1 MSKGLKILL
10 IVVAIVLALL
20 SIFAAVLYFNDFHI
34 DLSLVGESDVV
45 IEYGDKYAEKGAVAV
60 LKGKFILKEGKS
72 VDVSTTGSV
81 DDTKLGAYT
90 ITYSAD
96 VPRRHAEAIR
106 TVKIVDTKAPSIS
119 LKGDS
124 DVSLTVGNKYNE
136 AGFSA
141 TDNYDGDISSSVTVS
156 GSVDTTKSGEYTLTY
171 TVKDQSGNTTSASRK
186 VTVKSPPVKK
196 PTVSLPPINTVY
208 PGEKTVYLT
217 FDDGSCAYTSQLL
230 DVLAKY
236 NVKATFFVVN
246 TGYNH
251 LISRMASEGHAV
263 GLHSATHDYRKIY
276 ASEEAYF
283 NDLEAIQSVVVAQTG
298 KRSNLIRFPGGSS
311 NTVSSF
317 NRGIMSRL
325 SVSVTEKGYRYFDW
339 NVDSKDAGGASSTSE
354 VVNNVISG
362 ISKRGVS
369 IVLQHDIKLFSV
381 NAVEQIIKWG
391 LANGYTFKAL
401 DDKSPVCHHGIN
413 N

>member
-1 MSKGLKILL
+1 MNKGLKISL
-10 IVVAIVLALL
+10 IIAAAVVAILG
-20 SIFAAVLYFNDFHI
+20 IIAAVLFFNNFQI
-34 DLSLVGESDVV
+34 DIALLGDRDVV
-45 IEYGDKYAEKGAVAV
+45 VEYGNKYTENGASAT
-60 LKGKFILKEGKS
+60 LKGKFILKEGKPL
-72 VDVSTTGSV
+72 DVITEGTV
-81 DDTKLGAYT
+81 DDTKLGTYT
-90 ITYSAD
+90 VKYSAS
-96 VPRRHAEAIR
+96 VPRRYAEVSR
-106 TVKIVDTKAPSIS
+106 TVTVVDTKMPSIE
-119 LKGDS
+119 LKGNAE
-124 DVSLTVGNKYNE
+124 VSLTVGAKYTE
-136 AGFSA
+136 QGFSA
-141 TDNYDGDISSSVTVS
+141 TDNYDGDISSAVTVS
-156 GSVDTTKSGEYTLTY
+156 GNIDTAKAGEYTLTY
-171 TVKDQSGNTTSASRK
+171 TAKDQSGNIATATRK
-186 VTVKSPPVKK
+186 VTVKAPVKK
-196 PTVSLPPINTVY
+196 PTVTLPPINTVY

-217 FDDGSCAYTSQLL
+217 FDDGSCAYTSKLL

-246 TGYNH
+246 TGFNH

-298 KRSNLIRFPGGSS
+298 KRSKLIRFPGGSS

-325 SVSVTEKGYRYFDW
+325 AVEVTQKGYRYFDW
-339 NVDSKDAGGASSTSE
+339 NVDSKDAGGATTTSE

-362 ISKRGVS
+362 ISNRGVS

-401 DDKSPVCHHGIN
+401 DESSPVCHHGIN

>member
-1 MSKGLKILL
+1 MNKGLKISL
-10 IVVAIVLALL
+10 IIAAAVVAILG
-20 SIFAAVLYFNDFHI
+20 IIAAVLFFNNFQI
-34 DLSLVGESDVV
+34 DIALLGDRDVV
-45 IEYGDKYAEKGAVAV
+45 VEYGNKYTENGASAA
-60 LKGKFILKEGKS
+60 LKGKFILKEGKPL
-72 VDVSTTGSV
+72 DVITEGTV
-81 DDTKLGAYT
+81 DDTKLGTYT
-90 ITYSAD
+90 VKYSAS
-96 VPRRHAEAIR
+96 VPRRYAEVSR
-106 TVKIVDTKAPSIS
+106 TVTVIDTKMPSIE
-119 LKGDS
+119 LKGNAE
-124 DVSLTVGNKYNE
+124 VSLTVGAKYTE
-136 AGFSA
+136 QGFSA
-141 TDNYDGDISSSVTVS
+141 TDNYDGDISSAVTVS
-156 GSVDTTKSGEYTLTY
+156 GNIDTAKAGEYTLTY
-171 TVKDQSGNTTSASRK
+171 TAKDQSGNTATATRK
-186 VTVKSPPVKK
+186 VTVKEPVKK
-196 PTVSLPPINTVY
+196 PTVTLPPINTVY

-217 FDDGSCAYTSQLL
+217 FDDGSCAYTSKLL

-246 TGYNH
+246 TGFNH

-298 KRSNLIRFPGGSS
+298 KRSKLIRFPGGSS

-325 SVSVTEKGYRYFDW
+325 AVEVTQKGYRYFDW
-339 NVDSKDAGGASSTSE
+339 NVDSKDAGGATTTSE

-362 ISKRGVS
+362 ISNRGVS

-401 DDKSPVCHHGIN
+401 DESSPVCHHGIN